1 MKNFENLKLILIILS
16 IIIIIILIMIFIVL
30 NSMKPKDNIDI
41 SMDAPKLDTSLKF
54 DKLGGKSV
62 LFSLEEIIKENIP
75 DIQTFYMQEVY
86 YKDIKYDVETEYYI
100 YGISFRD
107 NYNTIEKDYIIIR
120 QNYEKM
126 LYTFEIK
133 QRNITKEQFQQIIQ
147 NKANEKGENSEVKYN
162 NNNVFN
168 LKNISNED
176 LVRRYTD
183 YYITLALYSPS
194 DAYEILDNDYREKK
208 FKTLDQ
214 YKEYIEN
221 NRKSLENYTLKKYA
235 YNDEGE
241 NTRYI
246 AVDSEDNY
254 YIIEEIELLNIKI
267 QLDNYT
273 IEDKKYVE
281 EYNKLSNEEKVNIC
295 LSKVLKMIN
304 NKEYND
310 LYNLLDETYKST
322 YFMNFEDFKKYINDN
337 YFYNNEFISSN
348 ISFNVNS
355 YICEVK
361 IKSGV
366 GVSALEKT
374 NTIIIQLANDTS
386 FKISFS
392 K

>member
-1 MKNFENLKLILIILS
+1 M
-16 IIIIIILIMIFIVL
+16 
-30 NSMKPKDNIDI
+30 
-41 SMDAPKLDTSLKF
+41 
-54 DKLGGKSV
+54 
-62 LFSLEEIIKENIP
+62 
-75 DIQTFYMQEVY
+75 
-86 YKDIKYDVETEYYI
+86 
-100 YGISFRD
+100 
-107 NYNTIEKDYIIIR
+107 
-120 QNYEKM
+120 
-126 LYTFEIK
+126 
-133 QRNITKEQFQQIIQ
+133 
-147 NKANEKGENSEVKYN
+147 
-162 NNNVFN
+162 
-168 LKNISNED
+168 
-176 LVRRYTD
+176 
-183 YYITLALYSPS
+183 
-194 DAYEILDNDYREKK
+194 
-208 FKTLDQ
+208 
-214 YKEYIEN
+214 
-221 NRKSLENYTLKKYA
+221 
-235 YNDEGE
+235 
-241 NTRYI
+241 
-246 AVDSEDNY
+246 
-254 YIIEEIELLNIKI
+254 LNIKI

-366 GVSALEKT
+366 EVSALEKT